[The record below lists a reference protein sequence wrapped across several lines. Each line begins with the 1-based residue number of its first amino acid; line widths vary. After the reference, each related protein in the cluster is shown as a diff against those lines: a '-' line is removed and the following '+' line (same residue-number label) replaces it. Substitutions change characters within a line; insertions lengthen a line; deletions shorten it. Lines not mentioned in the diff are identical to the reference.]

1 MNVLTFKL
9 MSPLMAIE
17 SGYSDFV
24 FGNRA
29 WLGTAIAVAL
39 VFMVLSFASYRQSRL
54 SWWMRIF
61 GVLLRSTGIG
71 LLLFCLLEPMATLER
86 PKPQANSF
94 AILVDRSKSMD
105 VLNQQKVRQGATSL
119 SSVLDDSSPWLS
131 ELTDDFRVRR
141 FLFDSSLEP
150 IEALGKME
158 YSGNDSA
165 LYSNLSC
172 LKDRFQGKPLAGV
185 LLLTDGQATDRVPED
200 PAAEYGFPV
209 YPVRLGDLNVSRD
222 VRIDSVTL
230 SQSEFETS
238 PCTAKV
244 KVTHQGCSGESIRVD
259 LIDAAGKVVENQT
272 ITMKQDDTPV
282 VAEFR
287 FRPEKSGVQG
297 YRIVARRASELVA
310 ADAMPAEVAS
320 TSKETQADAETTSE
334 LTLGNNSRFLVVDR
348 GRGPYRILYVA
359 GRPNWEYKFLKRAL
373 DEDDEIRIT
382 SLIRIAKKEIKFD
395 FRDSAVDQSNPLF
408 SGFEDV
414 IPEEKEQ
421 YDETVFARL
430 GLTSANELKKGLPK
444 DATELFEY
452 SAIIIDDLEH
462 EFFSADQQSMLR
474 QFVATR
480 GGGLLVLGGEESIGG
495 RGFRDS
501 VLGQML
507 PVYGE
512 EASSDSE
519 TNKNEELE
527 FEDSPSVRYTL
538 TREGWLLP
546 FLRTE
551 DSESSEKE
559 RLATMPS
566 FEVLNRT
573 RGVKPG
579 ASVLAEAVDS
589 ANSKAPAL
597 VTQRFGKGRTAAFLI
612 GDMWR
617 WGLHNQRNTQSPLY
631 QSWRQMVRW
640 LIADVPKR
648 IQMKI
653 DESNLSNRSI
663 RVLVDVKGPDFRSL
677 DNATVSTVIVSP
689 SGKETVAP
697 AEASS
702 KISGQYELSLVPKE
716 KGIYSVTATVNDAD
730 GSLLGTSQLGW
741 IHDPDAVEFQ
751 QLGENTSALEQLAK
765 QTGGEMIALDQL
777 ESFVQSLE
785 SRKVPITETKTES
798 LWHQGWIILI
808 SLACICGE
816 WGLRRRNGLA

>member
-1 MNVLTFKL
+1 MNVLTFTL
-9 MSPLMAIE
+9 VSPLMAKV

-24 FGNRA
+24 FGNRT
-29 WLGTAIAVAL
+29 WLGTAILAAL
-39 VFMVLSFASYRQSRL
+39 VFMLLSFASYRQSRL
-54 SWWMRIF
+54 SWWMRLL
-61 GVLLRSTGIG
+61 GVLMRSTGIG

-105 VLNQQKVRQGATSL
+105 VLNQQRARQGTPTLNSL
-119 SSVLDDSSPWLS
+119 LDDSSPWLS
-131 ELTDDFRVRR
+131 KLTDDFRVRR
-141 FLFDSSLEP
+141 YLFDSSLEP
-150 IEALGKME
+150 IDAFGKTE

-165 LYSNLSC
+165 LYNSLSS

-200 PAAEYGFPV
+200 LAAEYGFPV
-209 YPVRLGDLNVSRD
+209 YPIRLGNLSVPRD
-222 VRIDSVTL
+222 VRIDSVTI

-244 KVTHQGCSGESIRVD
+244 KVTHQGFSGESIRVD
-259 LIDAAGKVVENQT
+259 LIDASGKVVASQT
-272 ITMKQDDTPV
+272 ITMKQDDAPV

-297 YRIVARRASELVA
+297 YRIVARRDSELA
-310 ADAMPAEVAS
+310 TADTTPVDGVPKNKDIQAGAEL
-320 TSKETQADAETTSE
+320 TSE

-373 DEDDEIRIT
+373 DEDDEIKIT
-382 SLIRIAKKEIKFD
+382 SLIRIAKKEIKFN

-480 GGGLLVLGGEESIGG
+480 GGGLLVLGGEESLGG

-512 EASSDSE
+512 ESPSDSE

-559 RLATMPS
+559 RLATMPG

-589 ANSKAPAL
+589 SDTKTPAL
-597 VTQRFGKGRTAAFLI
+597 VTQRFGKGRTAALLI

-617 WGLHNQRNTQSPLY
+617 WGLHNQKNTQSPLY

-640 LIADVPKR
+640 LIADVPKG

-653 DESNLSNRSI
+653 DESNKSNRSVRALI
-663 RVLVDVKGPDFRSL
+663 DVKGPDFRSL
-677 DNATVSTVIVSP
+677 DNAVVSIVIISP
-689 SGKETVAP
+689 SGKETLVP

-702 KISGQYELSLVPKE
+702 KVSGQYELSLVANE
-716 KGIYSVTATVNDAD
+716 EGVYSMKATVTAVD

-751 QLGENTSALEQLAK
+751 ELGENTSALDRLAK
-765 QTGGEMIALDQL
+765 ATGGEMIAIEQL

-785 SRKVPITETKTES
+785 SRKVPVTETKTEP

-816 WGLRRRNGLA
+816 WGLRRRYGLA

>member
-1 MNVLTFKL
+1 MNVLTFTL
-9 MSPLMAIE
+9 VSPLMASV

-39 VFMVLSFASYRQSRL
+39 VFMLLSFASYRQSRL
-54 SWWMRIF
+54 SWWMRIL
-61 GVLLRSTGIG
+61 GVLLRSIGIG

-105 VLNQQKVRQGATSL
+105 VLNQQRVRQGSPSL
-119 SSVLDDSSPWLS
+119 GSVLDDSSPWLGK
-131 ELTDDFRVRR
+131 LADDFRVRR

-150 IEALGKME
+150 IDAFGKTE
-158 YSGNDSA
+158 YSGNNSA
-165 LYSNLSC
+165 LYDSLSS

-200 PAAEYGFPV
+200 LAAEYGFPV
-209 YPVRLGDLNVSRD
+209 YPIRLGNQSAPQD
-222 VRIDSVTL
+222 VRIDSVTI

-244 KVTHQGCSGESIRVD
+244 KVTHQGFSGDSIRVD
-259 LIDAAGKVVENQT
+259 LIDTSGKVVASQT
-272 ITMKQDDTPV
+272 IAMQQDDTPV
-282 VAEFR
+282 MAEFR

-297 YRIVARRASELVA
+297 YRILARRDSELA
-310 ADAMPAEVAS
+310 TADATLVDGVPKNKDILASAEL
-320 TSKETQADAETTSE
+320 TSE

-373 DEDDEIRIT
+373 DEDDEIKIT
-382 SLIRIAKKEIKFD
+382 SLIRIAKKEIKFN

-430 GLTSANELKKGLPK
+430 GLSSANELKKGLPK
-444 DATELFEY
+444 DASELFEY

-462 EFFSADQQSMLR
+462 DFFSADQQSMLR

-480 GGGLLVLGGEESIGG
+480 GGGLLVLGGEESLGG

-501 VLGQML
+501 VLGQLL

-512 EASSDSE
+512 EAPSDSE

-589 ANSKAPAL
+589 TDTKTPAL
-597 VTQRFGKGRTAAFLI
+597 VTQRFGKGRTAALLI

-617 WGLHNQRNTQSPLY
+617 WGLHNSRNTQSPLY

-653 DESNLSNRSI
+653 DESNQSNRSVRI
-663 RVLVDVKGPDFRSL
+663 LVDVKGPDFRSL
-677 DNATVSTVIVSP
+677 DNAIVSTVIVSP
-689 SGKETVAP
+689 SGKETLVP

-702 KISGQYELSLVPKE
+702 KIAGQYELSLVANE
-716 KGIYSVTATVNDAD
+716 EGIYSVTATVTDAD

-741 IHDPDAVEFQ
+741 IHDPNAVEFQ
-751 QLGENTSALEQLAK
+751 QLGENTSALEGLAK
-765 QTGGEMIALDQL
+765 ATDGEMIAIEQL

-785 SRKVPITETKTES
+785 SRKVPITETKTEP
-798 LWHQGWIILI
+798 LWHQGWILLI

-816 WGLRRRNGLA
+816 WGLRRRYGLA